1 MANGRVERRLAVIM
15 ATDVV
20 GYSRLV
26 EADETRTLDAI
37 KRLQASI
44 LTPSIAARGG
54 RVVKLMGDGALV
66 AFNSAVDAVDCAISL
81 QEELASDQKELM
93 LDDRIVLRI
102 GINLADVVIEG
113 DDLLGDGVNVA
124 ARLEEAAEPGG
135 ICVADIVHRQLGPKN
150 RSAFLDG
157 GEISLKNIAR
167 AVHVWHW
174 RYAQRA
180 GPAALPARQR
190 TSIAVLPFENL
201 SGAPDQDFFSDGIS
215 EDIIG
220 GIARF
225 RSLSVIAAT
234 SSFSFRGESADLKE
248 IGRKLNAAYLVAG
261 SVRRAG
267 ARMRITARLVE
278 AASGTH
284 LWSEHYDRELTD
296 IFAVQDEVTR
306 TIVSTLVG
314 QIECADVRQALRK
327 PTASLAAYESY
338 LRGLVHI
345 RGYGPDDNR
354 QACLMFEAALERDP
368 QFALAQAYLA
378 LARMALHGYANAPR
392 DVLDNALALARRAV
406 CLDEGEGGCQRLLA
420 LVHVNRREFELA
432 ERHYR
437 RAYQLNPN
445 DANTLV
451 QMGGLLARRGKLEEA
466 IEWISEGFRLNPF
479 PPPWYCAALG
489 NALYILG
496 RYEEAAA
503 ALKELPN
510 PGPFTFA
517 RLVACYAQA
526 GDTGATEAAK
536 AQLLNLC
543 PDFSTED
550 FIRRG
555 LLLERPEQLDLFRQ
569 GLLKA
574 GLPT

>member
-20 GYSRLV
+20 GYSRLT
-26 EADETRTLDAI
+26 EADETGTLGTM
-37 KRLQASI
+37 KRLQRSI
-44 LTPSIAARGG
+44 LAPGIAACGG
-54 RVVKLMGDGALV
+54 RVVKFMGDGALV
-66 AFNSAVDAVDCAISL
+66 VFNSAVDAVDCAISL
-81 QEELASDQKELM
+81 QEALASDQEEQPTE
-93 LDDRIVLRI
+93 DRILVRI

-124 ARLEEAAEPGG
+124 ARLQASASPGG
-135 ICVADIVHRQLGPKN
+135 ICIADVVHRQLGAKG

-157 GEISLKNIAR
+157 GEIALKNINR
-167 AVHVWHW
+167 PVHVWHW
-174 RYAQRA
+174 TDAPTI
-180 GPAALPARQR
+180 GPAASQACAR

-201 SGAPDQDFFSDGIS
+201 SGSPDQAFFSDGIT

-220 GIARF
+220 GLARF
-225 RSLSVIAAT
+225 RSLSVTAAS
-234 SSFSFRGESADLKE
+234 SSFSFRGRNADMRE
-248 IGRKLNAAYLVAG
+248 IGRRLGVTYLVEG

-267 ARMRITARLVE
+267 ERIRVTVQLIE
-278 AASGTH
+278 AASGAH
-284 LWSEHYDRELTD
+284 LWSEHYDRSLTD
-296 IFAVQDEVTR
+296 IFIVQDEVTR

-314 QIECADVRQALRK
+314 QIESADLRQALRK
-327 PTASLAAYESY
+327 PTTSLAAYEFY

-345 RGYGPDDNR
+345 RGYEPDDNR
-354 QACLMFEAALERDP
+354 QAHAMFQAAVDRDP
-368 QFALAQAYLA
+368 HFALAHAYLA
-378 LARMALHGYANAPR
+378 LAMIAERGYGNAPP
-392 DVLDNALALARRAV
+392 DILDAALAMARKAV
-406 CLDEGEGGCQRLLA
+406 SLDEGEGGCQRLLA
-420 LVHVNRREFELA
+420 LIHANRREFDLA

-437 RAYQLNPN
+437 RAYLLNPN

-451 QMGGLLARRGKLEEA
+451 QMGGLFARRGKLDEA
-466 IEWISEGFRLNPF
+466 MEWINEGFRLNPF
-479 PPPWYCAALG
+479 PPPWYNAALG

-510 PGPFTFA
+510 PGPFTLA
-517 RLVACYAQA
+517 RLVACHAQA
-526 GDTGATEAAK
+526 GNTAAAEETK
-536 AQLLNLC
+536 TQLLRVC

-555 LLLERPEQLDLFRQ
+555 LLLERDEHRDLFRQ

-574 GLPT
+574 GLPK

>member
-20 GYSRLV
+20 GYSRLT
-26 EADETRTLDAI
+26 EADETGTLGTM
-37 KRLQASI
+37 KRLQRSI
-44 LTPSIAARGG
+44 LAPGIAACGG
-54 RVVKLMGDGALV
+54 RVVKFMGDGALV
-66 AFNSAVDAVDCAISL
+66 VFNSAVDAVDCAISL
-81 QEELASDQKELM
+81 QEALASDQEEQPTE
-93 LDDRIVLRI
+93 DRILVRI

-124 ARLEEAAEPGG
+124 ARLQASASPGG
-135 ICVADIVHRQLGPKN
+135 ICIADVVHRQLGAKG

-157 GEISLKNIAR
+157 GEIALKNINR
-167 AVHVWHW
+167 PVHVWHW
-174 RYAQRA
+174 TDAPTI
-180 GPAALPARQR
+180 GPAASQACAR

-201 SGAPDQDFFSDGIS
+201 SGSPDQAFFSDGIT

-220 GIARF
+220 GLARF
-225 RSLSVIAAT
+225 RSLSVTAAS
-234 SSFSFRGESADLKE
+234 SSFSFRGRNADMRE
-248 IGRKLNAAYLVAG
+248 IGRRLGVTYLVEG

-267 ARMRITARLVE
+267 ERIRVTVQLIE
-278 AASGTH
+278 AASGAH
-284 LWSEHYDRELTD
+284 LWSEHYDRSLTD
-296 IFAVQDEVTR
+296 IFIVQDEVTR

-314 QIECADVRQALRK
+314 QIESADLRQALRK
-327 PTASLAAYESY
+327 PTTSLAAYEFY

-345 RGYGPDDNR
+345 RGYEPDDNR
-354 QACLMFEAALERDP
+354 QAHAMFQAAVDRDP
-368 QFALAQAYLA
+368 HFALAHAYLA
-378 LARMALHGYANAPR
+378 LAMIAERGYGNAPP
-392 DVLDNALALARRAV
+392 DILDQALAMARKAV
-406 CLDEGEGGCQRLLA
+406 SLDEGEGGCQRLLA
-420 LVHVNRREFELA
+420 LIHANRREFDLA

-437 RAYQLNPN
+437 RAYLLNPN

-451 QMGGLLARRGKLEEA
+451 QMGGLFARRGKLDEA
-466 IEWISEGFRLNPF
+466 MEWINEGFRLNPF
-479 PPPWYCAALG
+479 PPPWYNAALG

-510 PGPFTFA
+510 PGPFTLA
-517 RLVACYAQA
+517 RLVACHAQA
-526 GDTGATEAAK
+526 GNTAAAEETK
-536 AQLLNLC
+536 TRLLRVC

-555 LLLERPEQLDLFRQ
+555 LLLERDEHRDLFRQ

-574 GLPT
+574 GLPK

>member
-1 MANGRVERRLAVIM
+1 MVNGRVERRLAVIM
-15 ATDVV
+15 ATDIV

-26 EADETRTLDAI
+26 EADEARTLDAI
-37 KRLQASI
+37 KQMQSSI
-44 LTPSIAARGG
+44 LAPNIAARGG
-54 RVVKLMGDGALV
+54 RVVKLMGDGALI
-66 AFNSAVDAVDCAISL
+66 AFNSAVDAVDCAINL
-81 QEELASDQKELM
+81 QQDVTCHQQGLAV
-93 LDDRIVLRI
+93 DDRIVLRI

-124 ARLEEAAEPGG
+124 ARLEASAEPGG
-135 ICVADIVHRQLGPKN
+135 ICLADIVHRQLGPKD

-167 AVHVWHW
+167 PVHVWHW
-174 RYAQRA
+174 RDAPKA
-180 GPAALPARQR
+180 GPSAFPAPAR

-201 SGAPDQDFFSDGIS
+201 SGAPGQSFFSDGIT

-220 GIARF
+220 GLARF
-225 RSLSVIAAT
+225 RSLAVIAAS
-234 SSFSFRGESADLKE
+234 SSFSFRGKNEDRKE
-248 IGRKLNAAYLVAG
+248 IGRKLGVTYLVEG

-267 ARMRITARLVE
+267 ERVRITAQLIE

-284 LWSEHYDRELTD
+284 LWAEHYDRGFTD

-306 TIVSTLVG
+306 MIVSTLVG

-327 PTASLAAYESY
+327 PTTSLAAYEFY

-354 QACLMFEAALERDP
+354 QACAMFEAARERDT
-368 QFALAQAYLA
+368 QFALALAHLA
-378 LARMALHGYANAPR
+378 LARTALHGYANAPR
-392 DVLDNALALARRAV
+392 DVLDEALALTREAV
-406 CLDEGEGGCQRLLA
+406 CLDEGEGACQRLLA
-420 LVHVNRREFELA
+420 LVHVNRREFEQA

-466 IEWISEGFRLNPF
+466 MEWINEGFRLNPF
-479 PPPWYCAALG
+479 PPPWYSAALG

-510 PGPFTFA
+510 PGPFTTA
-517 RLVACYAQA
+517 RLVACYALA
-526 GDTGATEAAK
+526 GDTRATEATK
-536 AQLLNLC
+536 AQLLKLS

-574 GLPT
+574 GLPA